1 MSKPDPKSEWEAA
14 YSEIKEN
21 HPDWSIER
29 IENLL
34 DEMTADYLY
43 D

>member
-1 MSKPDPKSEWEAA
+1 MSKPNPVAEWEAA

-21 HPDWSIER
+21 HADWSIER
-29 IENLL
+29 IEALL
-34 DEMTADYLY
+34 EEMTADYLY